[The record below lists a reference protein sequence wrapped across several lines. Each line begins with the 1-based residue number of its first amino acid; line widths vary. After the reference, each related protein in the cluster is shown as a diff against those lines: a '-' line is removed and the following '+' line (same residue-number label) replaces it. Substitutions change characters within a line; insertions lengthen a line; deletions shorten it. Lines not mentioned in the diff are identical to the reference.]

1 LPKNIKR
8 DRDLVENLKIEIPS
22 SSHKRR
28 KNTSFSCLFFKKN
41 ENSIQGMKRMLL
53 QRSLP
58 KDHEELM
65 EIYFYIFQNDVPN
78 LGCNFIEK
86 SIFHLLFKSK

>member
-28 KNTSFSCLFFKKN
+28 KNMSFSCLFLKKS
-41 ENSIQGMKRMLL
+41 ENSMQGMKRMLL

-58 KDHEELM
+58 KDHKELM
-65 EIYFYIFQNDVPN
+65 KITLYFSKLCAKYRVQ
-78 LGCNFIEK
+78 LIEK
-86 SIFHLLFKSK
+86 STFHILFKSK